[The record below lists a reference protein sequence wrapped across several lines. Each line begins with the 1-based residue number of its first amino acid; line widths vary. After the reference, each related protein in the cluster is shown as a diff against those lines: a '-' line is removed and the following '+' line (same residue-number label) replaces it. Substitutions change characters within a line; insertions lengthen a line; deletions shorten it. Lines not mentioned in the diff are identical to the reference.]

1 MWPSIVIISEE
12 KFEDTKG
19 EIRSCISNERQW
31 IGQKKKDKRTNND
44 LQNGKQKLKIEQ
56 HETNKNRK
64 DVNQLQTERLG
75 AISHSF

>member
-1 MWPSIVIISEE
+1 M
-12 KFEDTKG
+12 KD
-19 EIRSCISNERQW
+19 NELAKR
-31 IGQKKKDKRTNND
+31 KRTNND

-56 HETNKNRK
+56 RETSKNRK

>member
-1 MWPSIVIISEE
+1 MWLSIVIISEE

-19 EIRSCISNERQW
+19 KSEAVYQMKDNELAKR
-31 IGQKKKDKRTNND
+31 KRTNND

-56 HETNKNRK
+56 RETSKNRK